1 MMIFDLI
8 FILLV
13 FTTVGT
19 LIAVVVLLLLRQF
32 KTALKYSLCYGVGLL
47 LYLGLLM
54 AVSLLSPQRVIAM
67 GEERCFDDW
76 CLAVENVSY
85 AQELGPEQLQAQDND
100 VFGIVTI
107 RLSNQARGRDQR
119 ASSTA
124 IHLLDREGQIY
135 NITPAGQAAFEAG
148 YGATSELTSTIPL
161 GQSITVVQVFEIP
174 QDAQEMVLT
183 VEHPVGRFP
192 GLFII
197 GSEASLWHKPTIVR
211 LP

>member
-1 MMIFDLI
+1 MMIFDLV

-19 LIAVVVLLLLRQF
+19 LITVVVLLLLKHF
-32 KTALKYSLCYGVGLL
+32 KTALKFSLIYGVGLL
-47 LYLGLLM
+47 LYLGILIT
-54 AVSLLSPQRVIAM
+54 VSLISPQREIVM
-67 GEERCFDDW
+67 GEDWCFDDW

-85 AQELGPEQLQAQDND
+85 TQELGAEHLQAQTND
-100 VFGIVTI
+100 VFCIVTI

-135 NITPAGQAAFEAG
+135 NIIPIGQAAFEAE

-161 GQSITVVQVFEIP
+161 GQSITVMQVFEIP

-183 VEHPVGRFP
+183 VEHPVGQFP

-197 GSEASLWHKPTIVR
+197 GSEASLFHKPKIVR